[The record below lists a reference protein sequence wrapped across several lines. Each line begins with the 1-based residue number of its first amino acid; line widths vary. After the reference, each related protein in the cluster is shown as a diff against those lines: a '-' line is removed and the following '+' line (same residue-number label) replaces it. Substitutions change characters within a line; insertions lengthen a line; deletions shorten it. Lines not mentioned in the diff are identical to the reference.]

1 MSIFSYLRKRNAP
14 SASVA
19 KERLQIIISHER
31 AQRSTPDY
39 LPKLQEEILAVIAKY
54 VPIDREQVVV
64 NLDRAGDNSA
74 VLELNITMPEEALA
88 VTEEANTTA
97 PKEEQKKPAYKRE
110 GSNKASKKKTRRERA
125 NA

>member
-1 MSIFSYLRKRNAP
+1 MSIFNYFRKQSP

-31 AQRSTPDY
+31 AQRNTPDY

-64 NLDRAGDNSA
+64 SLDRADDNSA
-74 VLELNITMPEEALA
+74 VLELNITMPEEALST
-88 VTEEANTTA
+88 TEEAR
-97 PKEEQKKPAYKRE
+97 KEK
-110 GSNKASKKKTRRERA
+110 A

>member
-1 MSIFSYLRKRNAP
+1 MSIFSYLRKNNQ

-39 LPKLQEEILAVIAKY
+39 LPKLQEEILAVISKY
-54 VPIDREQVVV
+54 VPIDPSQVMV
-64 NLDRAGDNSA
+64 NLDRQNDNSA

-88 VTEEANTTA
+88 AASTPLNQPPSNHTSVG
-97 PKEEQKKPAYKRE
+97 KKR
-110 GSNKASKKKTRRERA
+110 KKKKHKTNTA
-125 NA
+125 DA